1 MGFSDKGSEYF
12 VITILKVDNLETQKN
27 IFRAVKRTIKSKVS
41 SKKKRIS
48 YELKGAKT
56 SLKIKEY
63 FYKQMPKTGWSLHSV
78 ILNKKRI
85 PPHLK
90 TNTGKSRLYNYLA
103 KFLLTNINLKDEVS
117 RLDLYIDKSKNT
129 KEIKDFD
136 RYIEAHLD
144 LDPKT
149 ILNINHVISHQ
160 NPAIQAV
167 DLFCWGIAR
176 KHILKETAW
185 YKCFEKNIILEEVYL
200 PDQSDKGWR
209 TL

>member
-1 MGFSDKGSEYF
+1 MDESGCLGFSNKGSSEYF
-12 VITILKVDNLETQKN
+12 IITILKVDNLETQKD
-27 IFRAVKRTIKSKVS
+27 IFRAVRRTIKCKIS
-41 SKKKRIS
+41 STKQKS
-48 YELKGAKT
+48 GYELKGAKT

-85 PPHLK
+85 HPHLK
-90 TNTGKSRLYNYLA
+90 TTMGKNRLYNYLA
-103 KFLLTNINLKDEVS
+103 KFLLTNINLKNGVS

-129 KEIKDFD
+129 KEIKDFNK
-136 RYIEAHLD
+136 YIEAHLD
-144 LDPKT
+144 LSPKT

-185 YKCFEKNIILEEVYL
+185 YKFFEKNIIFEEIYL
-200 PDQSDKGWR
+200 PDQK
-209 TL
+209 